1 MSGGEIYNAVLRCK
15 KAELWSQWL
24 IHSTGDIIYTPP
36 CSEAHLS
43 QMTPEESAI
52 CVILV
57 TIPSNPFTSTTHT
70 YTQTRSKR
78 HKPVQASCG
87 RAASLLQLHVAG
99 SEENLYFY
107 PQNSTSSF
115 FPPDVSDFSNSNWK
129 RILFLVAV
137 KIKLVEIPDS
147 LF

>member
-1 MSGGEIYNAVLRCK
+1 MSRGEIYNAVLRCK
-15 KAELWSQWL
+15 KSELWSQWL

-36 CSEAHLS
+36 CSGTHLS

-70 YTQTRSKR
+70 CTQTRTKHR
-78 HKPVQASCG
+78 RPVQASCA
-87 RAASLLQLHVAG
+87 RAARLLQLHVAG
-99 SEENLYFY
+99 SEENLYFL

-115 FPPDVSDFSNSNWK
+115 FPPDVSDFSNLHWK
-129 RILFLVAV
+129 GLLFLVAV
-137 KIKLVEIPDS
+137 KIKLAAIPDS